1 MVRKALVQGDINTF
15 LGFEFI
21 TSNRLNVDG
30 SSHRKVFAWAE
41 DGIKLA
47 VGKDLKT
54 EIGQRADK
62 SYSHQV
68 YVCASFGATRM
79 EEEKVVQILCSE

>member
-1 MVRKALVQGDINTF
+1 MQGDINTF

-21 TSNRLNVDG
+21 TSTRLEVDG

-54 EIGQRADK
+54 EIGTRADK
-62 SYSHQV
+62 SYSTQV
-68 YVCASFGATRM
+68 YVCASFGATRKSM
-79 EEEKVVQILCSE
+79 RPSAATH